1 MKRRRQT
8 QEGEETGTKREEGR
22 HNKERSQAQEGEETG
37 TKREGGRHNKG
48 RRKEEEGEEAGRRR
62 GGGRYKTS
70 CYLLGSRGAKLQFL
84 ALKLFQVVAKVVG
97 KTQL

>member
-1 MKRRRQT
+1 MKRRRQVP
-8 QEGEETGTKREEGR
+8 EGEEANTRR
-22 HNKERSQAQEGEETG
+22 R
-37 TKREGGRHNKG
+37 GGRHNKG

>member
-1 MKRRRQT
+1 MNKKGRRQT
-8 QEGEETGTKREEGR
+8 
-22 HNKERSQAQEGEETG
+22 QEGEETG

-70 CYLLGSRGAKLQFL
+70 C
-84 ALKLFQVVAKVVG
+84 
-97 KTQL
+97 